1 MIGYFPHPYKDEVIY
16 SIIARYH
23 HHMGNKSKYHTLEEL
38 FTKIVSL
45 NTEYINNLDQFVH
58 T

>member
-23 HHMGNKSKYHTLEEL
+23 HHMRNKSKYYTFEEL
-38 FTKIVSL
+38 FSKKVSL
-45 NTEYINNLDQFVH
+45 NTEYINNVNY
-58 T
+58 